1 MKSEKRKFNN
11 RILVVTQYIYP
22 ENFKSN
28 ELVFELAK
36 RGYHVDVL
44 TGIPNYPEGVYFKGY
59 GLFKKRIEKKDG
71 VNFYRCWQSPRG
83 RKASGVGLALN
94 YITFVMSA
102 TLWVFFYF
110 LWKKRYDAIIT
121 HEPSPITQLIPA
133 CLLGII
139 RKVPVYSWIMDI
151 WPDAMKNSVSPGL
164 YKKVAPILTAVT
176 EWTYRHSDKILITS
190 KGFEELICRNADY
203 HDKIVYYPNWSV
215 DMSVGA
221 DWFETPKLPEGFKII
236 LAGNL
241 GEAQDLDHI
250 GEAMKL
256 VHDLKEVKWIFV
268 GDGSWKKWLDDFIKE
283 NHLEDTAV
291 TLGRFPGA
299 AMPAFFQQAD
309 AMLVTLRGGFIDLD
323 MTVPARVQ
331 SYMSAGRPILAMI
344 GQGTVDLVNEGD
356 CGYAVGPSNYE
367 ALADVI
373 RNKVLTDREGFE
385 KKGINSRKMF
395 EEQFTLNKCIDN
407 LVTLIYSDSL

>member
-1 MKSEKRKFNN
+1 MADQKKRV
-11 RILVVTQYIYP
+11 LVVTQYIYP

-59 GLFKKRIEKKDG
+59 GIFKKRIEKKDG
-71 VNFYRCWQSPRG
+71 VNFYRCWQMPRG
-83 RKASGVGLALN
+83 RKASGVGLAVN
-94 YITFVMSA
+94 YITFVISA
-102 TLWVFFYF
+102 TLWIFFYF
-110 LWKKRYDAIIT
+110 LWKKKYDAIIT

-133 CLLGII
+133 CLLSIM

-151 WPDAMKNSVSPGL
+151 WPDAMKNSVSPSL

-203 HDKIVYYPNWSV
+203 HDKIIYYPNWSV

-221 DWFETPKLPEGFKII
+221 DRFETPKLPEGFKII

-256 VHDLKEVKWIFV
+256 VHDCKEVKWIFV
-268 GDGSWKKWLDDFIKE
+268 GDGSCKKWLDDFIKD
-283 NHLEDTAV
+283 NQLEDTAV
-291 TLGRFPGA
+291 TLGRFPGS
-299 AMPAFFQQAD
+299 AMPAFFKQAD

-356 CGYAVGPSNYE
+356 CGYAVGPSDYE

-373 RNKVLTDREGFE
+373 RNKVLSDREGFE
-385 KKGINSRKMF
+385 KKGLNGRKMF
-395 EEQFTLNKCIDN
+395 EEQFTLERCIN
-407 LVTLIYSDSL
+407 HLEEIINGR